1 MITGGRMRRLGSY
14 GRSLS
19 VRLVLLLTLALLPLG
34 LLSLYQ
40 TNKVLDEAETLSRTS
55 LMSKT
60 VAASHAERELFQKAL
75 GAAQGLGAMVL
86 AASADTC
93 RAAVADFVRAHGSFV
108 FAGFIEMDGR
118 MRCSSSDEVFD
129 FSDNPDFRTA
139 IGKQDA
145 HVVMRQRGV
154 VSQQPVAVV
163 IQPIYRRGDL
173 QGLSL
178 VSIPNSVA
186 DATIQAADLG
196 EEGLELLTVNEL
208 GELVV
213 STNERSS
220 GRDFLPRD
228 VSPDQLVGLAGS
240 TFEAISGGGE
250 RRLFAVSELIP
261 GSVVLVGSLPY
272 RTSADVGGSLESRL
286 ALAFPLLMWIVGM
299 IVAYMG
305 VQRLVVR
312 HVRALRSAMRR
323 FALGDRAVG
332 SLALD
337 NPPEELAEAERAFNR
352 MALLISEA
360 EQRRDQDLRDK
371 KVLLKEVHH
380 RVKNNLQ
387 LIASIMNMQMR
398 SARSDEARGLL
409 AGLQQRVRGLAMR
422 HRALYAAPDLTTVD
436 ASELLQ
442 AVVEDVAQAM
452 MRQDVTLDTHF
463 DSVELYPDQAVPLS
477 MLAAEAWTNALK
489 YVRAAPGGARIS
501 VLQTYDADTRIV
513 TLRIVNS
520 CEGLK
525 EASADSLQSS
535 GLGQRLMRAF
545 EAQLGTRADV
555 TEEEGEYV
563 YEVRFELAEF
573 EPERG
578 ERTD

>member
-1 MITGGRMRRLGSY
+1 MRRLGSY

-40 TNKVLDEAETLSRTS
+40 TKKVLDEAEAMSRTS

-75 GAAQGLGAMVL
+75 GAAEGLGALVL

-93 RAAVADFVRAHGSFV
+93 RAAVTDFIAEHSNFV

-118 MRCSSSDEVFD
+118 MRCSSHDEELD
-129 FSDNPDFRTA
+129 FAGTPDFEDA
-139 IGKQDA
+139 ITKTGP
-145 HVVMRQRGV
+145 HVVMRSEGIVSGEAVAIVIHPIMRRGV
-154 VSQQPVAVV
+154 
-163 IQPIYRRGDL
+163 L
-173 QGLSL
+173 QGLAT
-178 VSIPNSVA
+178 VSIPLRVA
-186 DATIQAADLG
+186 NETIRETQLESDLR
-196 EEGLELLTVNEL
+196 LLTVNNE
-208 GELVV
+208 GEIVV
-213 STNERSS
+213 STDPDYRTE
-220 GRDFLPRD
+220 DLLPRD
-228 VSPDQLVGLAGS
+228 VTPGQLVGLAGS
-240 TFEAISGGGE
+240 TFEALAGSGT

-261 GSVVLVGSLPY
+261 GSVVLVGSAPFEN
-272 RTSADVGGSLESRL
+272 SANLGGSLQGRM
-286 ALAFPLLMWIVGM
+286 ALAFPLVMWIAGM
-299 IVAYMG
+299 GVAYLG

-398 SARSDEARGLL
+398 SAQSAEARGLL
-409 AGLQQRVRGLAMR
+409 SGLQQRVRGLAML

-436 ASELLQ
+436 AAELLQ
-442 AVVEDVAQAM
+442 AVIEDVAQSLG
-452 MRQDVTLDTHF
+452 RPDVTLETHF
-463 DSVELYPDQAVPLS
+463 ESVELYPDQAVPLS
-477 MLAAEAWTNALK
+477 MLAAEALTNALK
-489 YVRAAPGGARIS
+489 YARAPGQARIE
-501 VLQTYDADTRIV
+501 VHQTFAATSGQV
-513 TLRIVNS
+513 TLRVANS
-520 CEGLK
+520 CEGAAAKAGELT
-525 EASADSLQSS
+525 SS
-535 GLGQRLMRAF
+535 GLGQKLMRAF
-545 EAQLGTRADV
+545 EAQLNTLAAV
-555 TEEEGEYV
+555 TESDESYV
-563 YEVRFELAEF
+563 YEVSFTREEF
-573 EPERG
+573 DQGASERKA
-578 ERTD
+578 

>member
-1 MITGGRMRRLGSY
+1 MRRLGSY

-40 TNKVLDEAETLSRTS
+40 TKKVLDEAEAMSRTS

-75 GAAQGLGAMVL
+75 GAAEGLGALVL

-93 RAAVADFVRAHGSFV
+93 RAAVTDFIAEHSNFV

-118 MRCSSSDEVFD
+118 MRCSSHDEELD
-129 FSDNPDFRTA
+129 FAGTPDFEDA
-139 IGKQDA
+139 ITKTGP
-145 HVVMRQRGV
+145 HVVMRSEGIVSGEAVAIVIHPIMRRGV
-154 VSQQPVAVV
+154 
-163 IQPIYRRGDL
+163 L
-173 QGLSL
+173 QGLAT
-178 VSIPNSVA
+178 VSIPLRVA
-186 DATIQAADLG
+186 NETIRETQLESDLR
-196 EEGLELLTVNEL
+196 LLTVNNE
-208 GELVV
+208 GEIVV
-213 STNERSS
+213 STDPDYRTE
-220 GRDFLPRD
+220 DLLPRD
-228 VSPDQLVGLAGS
+228 VTPGQLVGLAGS
-240 TFEAISGGGE
+240 TFEALAGSGT

-261 GSVVLVGSLPY
+261 GSVVLVGSAPY
-272 RTSADVGGSLESRL
+272 ENSANLGGSLQGRM
-286 ALAFPLLMWIVGM
+286 ALAFPLVMWIAGM
-299 IVAYMG
+299 GVAYLG

-398 SARSDEARGLL
+398 SAQSAEARGLL
-409 AGLQQRVRGLAMR
+409 SGLQQRVRGLAML

-436 ASELLQ
+436 AAELLQ
-442 AVVEDVAQAM
+442 AVIEDVAQSLG
-452 MRQDVTLDTHF
+452 RPDVTLETHF
-463 DSVELYPDQAVPLS
+463 ESVELYPDQAVPLS
-477 MLAAEAWTNALK
+477 MLAAEALTNALK
-489 YVRAAPGGARIS
+489 YARAPGQARIE
-501 VLQTYDADTRIV
+501 VHQTFAATSGQV
-513 TLRIVNS
+513 TLRVANS
-520 CEGLK
+520 CEGAAAKAGELT
-525 EASADSLQSS
+525 SS
-535 GLGQRLMRAF
+535 GLGQKLMRAF
-545 EAQLGTRADV
+545 EAQLNTLAAV
-555 TEEEGEYV
+555 TESDDSYV
-563 YEVRFELAEF
+563 YEVSFMREEF
-573 EPERG
+573 DQGASERKA
-578 ERTD
+578 

>member
-1 MITGGRMRRLGSY
+1 MRRLGSY

-40 TNKVLDEAETLSRTS
+40 TKKVLDEAEAMSRTS

-75 GAAQGLGAMVL
+75 GAAEGLGALVL

-93 RAAVADFVRAHGSFV
+93 RAAVTDFIAEHSNFV

-118 MRCSSSDEVFD
+118 MRCSSHDEELD
-129 FSDNPDFRTA
+129 FAGTPDFEDA
-139 IGKQDA
+139 ITKTGP
-145 HVVMRQRGV
+145 HVVMRSDGIVSGEAVAIVIHPIMRRGV
-154 VSQQPVAVV
+154 
-163 IQPIYRRGDL
+163 L
-173 QGLSL
+173 QGLAT
-178 VSIPNSVA
+178 VSIPLRVA
-186 DATIQAADLG
+186 NETIRETQLESDLR
-196 EEGLELLTVNEL
+196 LLTVNNE
-208 GELVV
+208 GEIVV
-213 STNERSS
+213 STDPDYRTE
-220 GRDFLPRD
+220 DLLPRD
-228 VSPDQLVGLAGS
+228 VTPGQLVGLAGS
-240 TFEAISGGGE
+240 TFEALAGSGT

-261 GSVVLVGSLPY
+261 GSVVLVGSAPY
-272 RTSADVGGSLESRL
+272 ENSANLGGSLQGRM
-286 ALAFPLLMWIVGM
+286 ALAFPLVMWIAGM
-299 IVAYMG
+299 GVAYLG

-398 SARSDEARGLL
+398 SAQSAEARGLL
-409 AGLQQRVRGLAMR
+409 SGLQQRVRGLAML

-436 ASELLQ
+436 AAELLQ
-442 AVVEDVAQAM
+442 AVIEDVAQSLG
-452 MRQDVTLDTHF
+452 RPDVTLETHF
-463 DSVELYPDQAVPLS
+463 ESVELYPDQAVPLS
-477 MLAAEAWTNALK
+477 MLAAEALTNALK
-489 YVRAAPGGARIS
+489 YARAPGQARIE
-501 VLQTYDADTRIV
+501 VHQTFAATSGQV
-513 TLRIVNS
+513 TLRVANS
-520 CEGLK
+520 CEGAAAKTGELT
-525 EASADSLQSS
+525 SS
-535 GLGQRLMRAF
+535 GLGQKLMRAF
-545 EAQLGTRADV
+545 EAQLNTLAAV
-555 TEEEGEYV
+555 TESDDSYV
-563 YEVRFELAEF
+563 YEVSFMREEF
-573 EPERG
+573 DQGASERKA
-578 ERTD
+578 

>member
-1 MITGGRMRRLGSY
+1 MIAGGRMRRLGSY

-40 TNKVLDEAETLSRTS
+40 TKKVLDEAEAMSRTS

-75 GAAQGLGAMVL
+75 GAAEGLGALVL

-93 RAAVADFVRAHGSFV
+93 RAAVTDFIAEHSNFV

-118 MRCSSSDEVFD
+118 MRCSSHDEELD
-129 FSDNPDFRTA
+129 FAGTPDFEDA
-139 IGKQDA
+139 ITKTGP
-145 HVVMRQRGV
+145 HVVMRSDGIVSGEAVAIVIHPIMRRGV
-154 VSQQPVAVV
+154 
-163 IQPIYRRGDL
+163 L
-173 QGLSL
+173 QGLAT
-178 VSIPNSVA
+178 VSIPLRVA
-186 DATIQAADLG
+186 NETIRETQLESDLR
-196 EEGLELLTVNEL
+196 LLTVNNE
-208 GELVV
+208 GEIVV
-213 STNERSS
+213 STDPDYRTE
-220 GRDFLPRD
+220 DLLPRD
-228 VSPDQLVGLAGS
+228 VTPEQLVGLAGS
-240 TFEAISGGGE
+240 TFEALAGSGT

-261 GSVVLVGSLPY
+261 GSVVLVGSAPY
-272 RTSADVGGSLESRL
+272 ENSANLGGSLQGRM
-286 ALAFPLLMWIVGM
+286 ALAFPLVMWIAGM
-299 IVAYMG
+299 GVAYLG

-398 SARSDEARGLL
+398 SAQSAEARGLL
-409 AGLQQRVRGLAMR
+409 SGLQQRVRGLAML

-436 ASELLQ
+436 AAELLQ
-442 AVVEDVAQAM
+442 AVIEDVAQSLG
-452 MRQDVTLDTHF
+452 RPDVTLETHF
-463 DSVELYPDQAVPLS
+463 ESVELYPDQAVPLS
-477 MLAAEAWTNALK
+477 MLAAEALTNALK
-489 YVRAAPGGARIS
+489 YARAPGQARIE
-501 VLQTYDADTRIV
+501 VHQTFAAASGQV
-513 TLRIVNS
+513 TLRVANS
-520 CEGLK
+520 CEGAAAKAGELT
-525 EASADSLQSS
+525 SS
-535 GLGQRLMRAF
+535 GLGQKLMRAF
-545 EAQLGTRADV
+545 EAQLNTLAAV
-555 TEEEGEYV
+555 TESDDSYV
-563 YEVRFELAEF
+563 YEVSFTREEF
-573 EPERG
+573 DQGASERKA
-578 ERTD
+578 

>member
-1 MITGGRMRRLGSY
+1 MRRLGSY

-40 TNKVLDEAETLSRTS
+40 TKKVLDEAEAMSRTS

-75 GAAQGLGAMVL
+75 GAAEGLGALVL

-93 RAAVADFVRAHGSFV
+93 RAAVTDFIAEHSNFV

-118 MRCSSSDEVFD
+118 MRCSSHDEELD
-129 FSDNPDFRTA
+129 FAGTPDFEDA
-139 IGKQDA
+139 ITKSGP
-145 HVVMRQRGV
+145 HVVMRSEGIVSGEAVAIVIHPIMRRGV
-154 VSQQPVAVV
+154 
-163 IQPIYRRGDL
+163 L
-173 QGLSL
+173 QGLAT
-178 VSIPNSVA
+178 VSIPLRVA
-186 DATIQAADLG
+186 NETIRETQLESDLR
-196 EEGLELLTVNEL
+196 LLTVNNE
-208 GELVV
+208 GEIVV
-213 STNERSS
+213 STDPDYRTE
-220 GRDFLPRD
+220 DLLPRD
-228 VSPDQLVGLAGS
+228 VTPGQLVGLAGS
-240 TFEAISGGGE
+240 TFEALAGSGT

-261 GSVVLVGSLPY
+261 GSVVLVGSAPY
-272 RTSADVGGSLESRL
+272 ENSANLGGSLQGRM
-286 ALAFPLLMWIVGM
+286 ALAFPLVMWIAGM
-299 IVAYMG
+299 GVAYLG

-398 SARSDEARGLL
+398 SAQSAEARGLL
-409 AGLQQRVRGLAMR
+409 SGLQQRVRGLAML

-436 ASELLQ
+436 AAELLQ
-442 AVVEDVAQAM
+442 AVIEDVAQSLG
-452 MRQDVTLDTHF
+452 RPDVTLETHF
-463 DSVELYPDQAVPLS
+463 ESVELYPDQAVPLS
-477 MLAAEAWTNALK
+477 MLAAEALTNALK
-489 YVRAAPGGARIS
+489 YARAPGQARIE
-501 VLQTYDADTRIV
+501 VHQTFAAASGQV
-513 TLRIVNS
+513 TLRVANS
-520 CEGLK
+520 CEGAAAKAGELT
-525 EASADSLQSS
+525 SS
-535 GLGQRLMRAF
+535 GLGQKLMRAF
-545 EAQLGTRADV
+545 EAQLNTLAAV
-555 TEEEGEYV
+555 TESDDSYV
-563 YEVRFELAEF
+563 YEVSFTREEF
-573 EPERG
+573 DQGASERKA
-578 ERTD
+578 

>member
-1 MITGGRMRRLGSY
+1 MRRLGSY

-40 TNKVLDEAETLSRTS
+40 TKKVLDEAEAMSRTS

-75 GAAQGLGAMVL
+75 GAAEGLGALVL

-93 RAAVADFVRAHGSFV
+93 RAAVTDFIAEHSNFV

-118 MRCSSSDEVFD
+118 MRCSSHDEELD
-129 FSDNPDFRTA
+129 FAGTPDFEDA
-139 IGKQDA
+139 ITKTGP
-145 HVVMRQRGV
+145 HVVMRSDGIVSGEAVAIVIHPIMRRGV
-154 VSQQPVAVV
+154 
-163 IQPIYRRGDL
+163 L
-173 QGLSL
+173 QGLAT
-178 VSIPNSVA
+178 VSIPLRVA
-186 DATIQAADLG
+186 NETIRETQLESDLR
-196 EEGLELLTVNEL
+196 LLTVNNE
-208 GELVV
+208 GEIVV
-213 STNERSS
+213 STDPDYRTE
-220 GRDFLPRD
+220 DLLPRD
-228 VSPDQLVGLAGS
+228 VTPEQLVGLAGS
-240 TFEAISGGGE
+240 TFEALAGSGT

-261 GSVVLVGSLPY
+261 GSVVLVGSAPY
-272 RTSADVGGSLESRL
+272 ENSANLGGSLQGRM
-286 ALAFPLLMWIVGM
+286 ALAFPLVMWIAGM
-299 IVAYMG
+299 GVAYLG

-398 SARSDEARGLL
+398 SAQSAEARGLL
-409 AGLQQRVRGLAMR
+409 SGLQQRVRGLAML

-436 ASELLQ
+436 AAELLQ
-442 AVVEDVAQAM
+442 AVIEDVAQSLG
-452 MRQDVTLDTHF
+452 RPDVTLETHF
-463 DSVELYPDQAVPLS
+463 ESVELYPDQAVPLS
-477 MLAAEAWTNALK
+477 MLAAEALTNALK
-489 YVRAAPGGARIS
+489 YARAPGQARIE
-501 VLQTYDADTRIV
+501 VHQTFAAASGQV
-513 TLRIVNS
+513 TLRVANS
-520 CEGLK
+520 CEGAAAKAGELT
-525 EASADSLQSS
+525 SS
-535 GLGQRLMRAF
+535 GLGQKLMRAF
-545 EAQLGTRADV
+545 EAQLNTLAAV
-555 TEEEGEYV
+555 TESDDSYV
-563 YEVRFELAEF
+563 YEVSFTREEF
-573 EPERG
+573 DQGASERKA
-578 ERTD
+578 

>member
-1 MITGGRMRRLGSY
+1 MRRLGSY

-40 TNKVLDEAETLSRTS
+40 TKKVLDEAEAMSRTS

-75 GAAQGLGAMVL
+75 GAAEGLGALVL

-93 RAAVADFVRAHGSFV
+93 RAAVTDFIAEHSNFV

-118 MRCSSSDEVFD
+118 MRCSSHDEELD
-129 FSDNPDFRTA
+129 FAGTPDFEDA
-139 IGKQDA
+139 ITKTGP
-145 HVVMRQRGV
+145 HVVMRSEGIVSGEAVAIVIHPIMRRGV
-154 VSQQPVAVV
+154 
-163 IQPIYRRGDL
+163 L
-173 QGLSL
+173 QGLAT
-178 VSIPNSVA
+178 VSIPLRVA
-186 DATIQAADLG
+186 NETIRETQLESDLR
-196 EEGLELLTVNEL
+196 LLTVNNE
-208 GELVV
+208 GEIVV
-213 STNERSS
+213 STDPDYRTE
-220 GRDFLPRD
+220 DLLPRD
-228 VSPDQLVGLAGS
+228 VTPGQLVGLAGS
-240 TFEAISGGGE
+240 TFEALAGSGT

-261 GSVVLVGSLPY
+261 GSVVLVGSAPY
-272 RTSADVGGSLESRL
+272 ENSANLGGSLQGRM
-286 ALAFPLLMWIVGM
+286 ALAFPLVMWIAGM
-299 IVAYMG
+299 GVAYLG

-398 SARSDEARGLL
+398 SAQSAEARGLL
-409 AGLQQRVRGLAMR
+409 SGLQQRVRGLAML

-436 ASELLQ
+436 AAELLQ
-442 AVVEDVAQAM
+442 AVIEDVAQSLG
-452 MRQDVTLDTHF
+452 RPDVTLETHF
-463 DSVELYPDQAVPLS
+463 ESVELYPDQAVPLS
-477 MLAAEAWTNALK
+477 MLAAEALTNALK
-489 YVRAAPGGARIS
+489 YARAPGQARIE
-501 VLQTYDADTRIV
+501 VHQTFAAASGQV
-513 TLRIVNS
+513 TLRVANS
-520 CEGLK
+520 CEGAAAKAGELT
-525 EASADSLQSS
+525 SS
-535 GLGQRLMRAF
+535 GLGQKLMRAF
-545 EAQLGTRADV
+545 EAQLNTLAAV
-555 TEEEGEYV
+555 TESDESYV
-563 YEVRFELAEF
+563 YEVSFMREEF
-573 EPERG
+573 DQGASERKA
-578 ERTD
+578 